1 MFQFRGNKI
10 IISVRNLVEFV
21 NNSGS
26 IDSRNGGT
34 KDARAMQEGARLHR
48 KLQKAAPDGY
58 KAEVSLKKEIEVN
71 SKYNYVIVLEGRADG
86 VITRDDGDV
95 TIDEIKCIYADIS
108 DLKEP
113 VPVHLAQAMCYAYI
127 YAEMME
133 LGHIEVQMTYCH
145 IESEKLRTFKNDC
158 TFEELK
164 KWFNELIEKFSKWT
178 DFWFE
183 SYYKRQE
190 SIETLKF
197 PFDYRPGQKM
207 LVGNVYKSIE
217 GEKNLFIQAPT
228 GTGKTISTIF
238 PAIKAMGNDL
248 AGKLFYL
255 TAKTITRTVAVDT
268 FSILAKAGLYFRSI
282 VITAKD
288 KVCPLEERKCNP
300 VDCPYADGHY
310 DRVNDA
316 VYDLVTNEL
325 EISAEKITEYAMKH
339 NVCPFEMSL
348 DATYWCDG
356 IVCDYNYVFDPNVY
370 LRRFFGEGVRGDYVF
385 LVDEAHN
392 LVERGRSMYSATIV
406 KEEIM
411 ELKRLVKDVDKR
423 LATYLEKC
431 NKQLL
436 EYKKECENYTVLES
450 QSPFL
455 VALERVFF
463 RLQTFFEEHKSFSY
477 MERVSEIYLKIRHY
491 MNIAEL
497 TDEKYVVYT
506 TYDDDNNF
514 LITQFCVDPSTNLK
528 NCIDKGVAGIFFSAT
543 LLPVNYYKEMLTGDS
558 SENAIYAHSVFDERK
573 RLVVAAGD
581 VSSRYRDRGTAQFRK
596 MARYIVNIT
605 SGKKGNYMIFFPSF
619 YYMGQVLDCL
629 NEEYGDFVA
638 GNKILVQESFMTEA
652 KKQEFLDSF
661 TGQDNNCIGMC
672 VMGGIFSEG
681 IDLKNDALIG
691 AVIVGTGLPMV
702 CNEREILRRFFD
714 DNGKNGY
721 AYSYMYPGM
730 NKVCQAAGRVIRT
743 VDDTGIIA
751 LLDDRFLT
759 DEYICLFP
767 REWSNVAIGNEK
779 NIGQI
784 VDDFWVN
791 IS

>member
-1 MFQFRGNKI
+1 M
-10 IISVRNLVEFV
+10 EFV

-58 KAEVSLKKEIEVN
+58 KAEVSLKKSVEVH
-71 SKYNYVIVLEGRADG
+71 SAYDYIITLEGRADG
-86 VITRDDGDV
+86 IFTRDDGDV

-133 LGHIEVQMTYCH
+133 LDHIEVQMTYCH
-145 IESEKLRTFKNDC
+145 IESEKLRTFKNDY

-288 KVCPLEERKCNP
+288 KVCPHKERKCNP

-325 EISAEKITEYAMKH
+325 EISAKKITEYAMKH

-370 LRRFFGEGVRGDYVF
+370 LRRFFGEGVREDYVF

-455 VALERVFF
+455 AALERVFF

-497 TDEKYVVYT
+497 ADEKYVVYT
-506 TYDDDNNF
+506 TYDENNNF
-514 LITQFCVDPSTNLK
+514 LITQFCADPSTNLK

-558 SENAIYAHSVFDERK
+558 AENAIYAHSVFDEKK

-638 GNKILVQESFMTEA
+638 DNKILVQESLMTEE

-702 CNEREILRRFFD
+702 CNEREILRHFFD

-767 REWSNVAIGNEK
+767 REWSSVAVGNEK
-779 NIGQI
+779 NIRQI